1 MVILMVRLCFMCIM
15 INQHCQSKTP
25 WYCPVDI
32 IGVCVVIEDRLS
44 IQPPSTTNEVSEKE
58 RRRTSRMRAVI
69 ENLCVRADYRKC
81 GVGMSLIQ
89 ACEEDVVQ
97 SWPGY
102 DEVFTQVEVGNTK
115 AYQLF
120 QKCGYHLMFDDSTC
134 TKIVLDDSILPKEVT
149 VKKHLMRKILVID
162 DNGL

>member
-1 MVILMVRLCFMCIM
+1 MVRLCLVFMYI
-15 INQHCQSKTP
+15 INTQHCQSNRS
-25 WYCPVDI
+25 YSLVDI
-32 IGVCVVIEDRLS
+32 IGVCEVIEDRLS
-44 IQPPSTTNEVSEKE
+44 IHPPSTTNEVSEKE

-81 GVGMSLIQ
+81 GVGMSLVQ
-89 ACEEDVVQ
+89 ACEEDVES

-120 QKCGYHLMFDDSTC
+120 QKCGYHIMFDDSTC

-149 VKKHLMRKILVID
+149 VKKHLMRKILD
-162 DNGL
+162 TDNNGL

>member
-1 MVILMVRLCFMCIM
+1 
-15 INQHCQSKTP
+15 
-25 WYCPVDI
+25 
-32 IGVCVVIEDRLS
+32 
-44 IQPPSTTNEVSEKE
+44 
-58 RRRTSRMRAVI
+58 MRAVI